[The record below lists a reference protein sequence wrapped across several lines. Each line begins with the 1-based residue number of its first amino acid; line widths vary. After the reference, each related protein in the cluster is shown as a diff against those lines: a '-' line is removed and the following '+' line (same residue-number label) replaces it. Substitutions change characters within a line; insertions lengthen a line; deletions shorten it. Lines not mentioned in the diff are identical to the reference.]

1 MKTLRAYR
9 SFPLAVRLLLV
20 NQFGVDVGFYLLI
33 PFLVTYLGHDL
44 GLSAALVGL
53 VLGVRNLSQ
62 QGLFVLGGSAA
73 DRLGPRGVI
82 IFGCM
87 LRTVG
92 FALFAVGS
100 TLPLLLAASALSGLA
115 GALFYPA
122 VRTYLAQEAG
132 HRRAEAFA
140 LLNVFATGGSLLGLA
155 LGGVLLMVDFR
166 ICALVASGVFAVL
179 CLAQMYALPARK
191 APRCGTPVLK
201 DWREVLSNRI
211 FVAFAVAMAGM
222 STLENQVYLLLPEG
236 ARQAT
241 GRPEAA
247 GAVLVIGA
255 LANMVW
261 QLRVTRALAR
271 RGGGP
276 AWIARGIALTAAGFV
291 PPLLVC
297 GLGAPDGWGTA
308 IRNACPV
315 IAGALLVY
323 FGIMI
328 VHPLAMELVPLFG
341 PTRLTGTH
349 FGIFYVFSGL
359 AAAGGNALVGWTL
372 DLGRRTG
379 LTVLPWLCCLAL
391 GLISAAA
398 IAWLHRTRGL
408 PGTGPAPVPPR
419 PAGRGGTVS
428 TTIPK
433 ARGPRRCLSPCPVA
447 ARSRRAPTVRRCRS
461 SVRKRTR
468 TVPYVP
474 RHCVAVRR
482 VTCCGGCCCGGCHC
496 RTGHRGASWWRSMP
510 WRISR
515 RTACECCARGAR
527 TGGA

>member
-33 PFLVTYLGHDL
+33 PFLVTYLGQDL

-82 IFGCM
+82 IFGCL

-100 TLPLLLAASALSGLA
+100 SLPLLLAASALSGLA

-132 HRRAEAFA
+132 PRRAEAFA
-140 LLNVFATGGSLLGLA
+140 LLNVFATGGSLLGLT
-155 LGGVLLMVDFR
+155 LGGVLLLVDFR
-166 ICALVASGVFAVL
+166 VCALVASGVFAAL
-179 CLAQMYALPARK
+179 TLAQMYALPARK
-191 APRCGTPVLK
+191 APRCGTTVRG
-201 DWREVLSNRI
+201 DWREVLGNRTFI
-211 FVAFAVAMAGM
+211 AFAVAMAGM
-222 STLENQVYLLLPEG
+222 TTLENQVYLLLPEG
-236 ARQAT
+236 ARQVT
-241 GRPEAA
+241 GRQEAA
-247 GAVLVIGA
+247 SAVLVIGA

-271 RGGGP
+271 RGSGP
-276 AWIARGIALTAAGFV
+276 VWIARGILLTAVGFV

-297 GLGAPDGWGTA
+297 GSGTPDDWGTA
-308 IRNACPV
+308 VRNACPV
-315 IAGALLVY
+315 VVGALLVY

-379 LTVLPWLCCLAL
+379 LTALPWLCCLVVGLVSAL
-391 GLISAAA
+391 AVAWLNRTGALPAAGTAPTAPRSARHGGSAATA
-398 IAWLHRTRGL
+398 L
-408 PGTGPAPVPPR
+408 PR
-419 PAGRGGTVS
+419 PRGS
-428 TTIPK
+428 RRRPLPCPAA
-433 ARGPRRCLSPCPVA
+433 ARG
-447 ARSRRAPTVRRCRS
+447 RAPMVRRYRMCARRQ
-461 SVRKRTR
+461 VR
-468 TVPYVP
+468 TVPYVS
-474 RHCVAVRR
+474 RR
-482 VTCCGGCCCGGCHC
+482 CGTRQVIHCGGCCCGSCCC
-496 RTGHRGASWWRSMP
+496 RPRSRGASWWRSMP
-510 WRISR
+510 WRLGLRAGCGCCRALAPAHR
-515 RTACECCARGAR
+515 RT
-527 TGGA
+527 

>member
-1 MKTLRAYR
+1 MKTLHAYR

-20 NQFGVDVGFYLLI
+20 NQFGVDIGFYLLI
-33 PFLVTYLGHDL
+33 PFLVTYLGQDL

-53 VLGVRNLSQ
+53 ILGVRNLSQ

-122 VRTYLAQEAG
+122 VRTFLAQEAG

-140 LLNVFATGGSLLGLA
+140 LLNVFATAGSLLGLT
-155 LGGVLLMVDFR
+155 LGGVLLLVDFR
-166 ICALVASGVFAVL
+166 LCALVASGVFAVL
-179 CLAQMYALPARK
+179 CVAQMLALPARRP
-191 APRCGTPVLK
+191 PRRTTTVRK
-201 DWREVLSNRI
+201 DWREVLGNRTFI
-211 FVAFAVAMAGM
+211 AFAVAMAGM
-222 STLENQVYLLLPEG
+222 TSLENQVYLLLPEG
-236 ARQAT
+236 ARAAT
-241 GRPEAA
+241 GREEAA
-247 GAVLVIGA
+247 SAVLVIGA

-276 AWIARGIALTAAGFV
+276 AWITRGIALTAFGFV

-297 GLGAPDGWGTA
+297 AAGTPDDWGAA
-308 IRNACPV
+308 VRNACPV

-328 VHPLAMELVPLFG
+328 VHPLAMELVPRFG
-341 PTRLTGTH
+341 PARLTGTY

-372 DLGRRTG
+372 DLGRHTG
-379 LTVLPWLCCLAL
+379 LTVLPWLCCLSL
-391 GLISAAA
+391 GLISATAV
-398 IAWLHRTRGL
+398 AWLHRTHAL
-408 PGTGPAPVPPR
+408 PAPDAARVPPQATRHEGATRRRTPRSR
-419 PAGRGGTVS
+419 PD
-428 TTIPK
+428 
-433 ARGPRRCLSPCPVA
+433 GPRRCPSPCPL
-447 ARSRRAPTVRRCRS
+447 ARGRIRAT
-461 SVRKRTR
+461 
-468 TVPYVP
+468 PYVP
-474 RHCVAVRR
+474 RHRTTPHPVVRCGGHCCGR
-482 VTCCGGCCCGGCHC
+482 CCGGP
-496 RTGHRGASWWRSMP
+496 RTRSVSWWRSMP
-510 WRISR
+510 WRLGLRPGCGYCRAPASAR
-515 RTACECCARGAR
+515 RRM
-527 TGGA
+527 